1 MVVRVWERGTVEKW
15 DKTLVGVQTS
25 IWDQTPSLANDFD
38 AMRKVIMKWKIKD
51 NSGIKE
57 NNNKELSGGS
67 LLDTLQLP
75 LKKKTL
81 EVTILCSYL
90 LIIYHTNNP
99 YL

>member
-1 MVVRVWERGTVEKW
+1 
-15 DKTLVGVQTS
+15 
-25 IWDQTPSLANDFD
+25 
-38 AMRKVIMKWKIKD
+38 MKWKIKD